1 MKVSLFVHHL
11 SSNPI
16 VRAAPI
22 AKAIQ
27 LLGHEVEVLGLTYYT
42 DKVYKP
48 YKDAFEYKT
57 IKSHHDIRWVI
68 INGRKLAK
76 MATGDVAYSFKP
88 LWGTLFPALLYSN
101 FGLKRRL
108 LLDAEDNELWDSGIG
123 NGIME
128 LAKHKYYPVNPV
140 YNRLLHPFTHFAKY
154 KSVVC
159 TSLQKRYGGD
169 IVLHGPDVALFQADL
184 YEDRVTLRE
193 QFSLPANVPLM
204 LFAGRPVYYNG
215 LPSVTAAMML
225 PAAQN
230 WHLVLAGDPE
240 NVDFLHAKNLLG
252 DRCHLLGFVPNK
264 EMPRLLK
271 LVDVVPVLQTP
282 IPSTQMQIPAKM
294 LEAMSMGK
302 GIITTDVSDMRLI
315 VGKDQRGWIIEYGN
329 DNQLAD
335 LLNYIENNVQE
346 LEIRGEKAISYFR
359 ENASVEVIA
368 KRIKPYFENIK

>member
-27 LLGHEVEVLGLTYYT
+27 LLGHDVEVLGLTYYT
-42 DKVYKP
+42 DKVYEP
-48 YKDAFEYKT
+48 YRDAFEYKT

-101 FGLKRRL
+101 FGFKRRL

-123 NGIME
+123 NGVKE
-128 LAKHKYYPVNPV
+128 LVRHKYYPINPV
-140 YNRLLHPFTHFAKY
+140 YNRLMHPFTRFAKY

-159 TSLQKRYGGD
+159 TSLQKRYGGE
-169 IVLHGPDVALFQADL
+169 IVLHGPDAAVFNPSL
-184 YEDRVTLRE
+184 YEDKTTLRKAY
-193 QFSLPANVPLM
+193 SLPEDAPLM

-215 LPSVTAAMML
+215 LPSVLEAMLL

-240 NVDFLHAKNLLG
+240 NIDFRHAKNVLG
-252 DRCHLLGFVPNK
+252 ERCHLLGFVPNND
-264 EMPRLLK
+264 MPRLLK
-271 LVDVVPVLQTP
+271 MVDVVPIIQTP

-302 GIITTDVSDMRLI
+302 GIITTDVSDMKLI
-315 VGKDQRGWIIEYGN
+315 IGNNERGWIIEYGN
-329 DNQLAD
+329 NTQFAE
-335 LLNYIENNVQE
+335 LLNYIENNKNE
-346 LEIRGEKAISYFR
+346 LEIRGAKAIRYFM

-368 KRIKPYFENIK
+368 KRIKPFFEHVK